1 MRRLYGARTAGG
13 EFGRRGQVGRT
24 EWQRRLSTGFR
35 TRPRPRFSPAVT
47 LPTPMAASRQANRF
61 RASVLAAVAGSVLLG
76 GCVSVE
82 VPKLPSGDLPGH
94 WRNVSQLGAKPD
106 LAGWWQHF
114 HDPQL
119 DALVE
124 RALHDNL
131 DVQQAVWKLRA
142 ARSLEDAAA
151 TRFKPKLGF
160 NTIEE
165 PNPENTASYFQAGFD
180 ATWELG
186 LFGRREASGHIAAAE
201 AGAAETELQSAR
213 VTLVAEVVRE
223 YLQLR
228 AAQRG
233 AALLEVA
240 AQAARGKVR
249 LLRIQER
256 LQLASQVQVEQGSAA
271 AAEAEAQLADPR
283 AEIAQHAQTL
293 ALLLGKSEPDPA
305 WLAPAPPPRLDGG
318 SVAPVPVDLLRTRPE
333 IRYAET
339 QVLKAAGELGIAKA
353 DLYPHLALG
362 SSLTFAAL
370 VKGQTQ
376 LGDVNDT
383 FAIGPIIDIPLFD
396 WGERRAVRDA
406 RDARLQAALLAYR
419 QAVLKGAAEVETD
432 LAVLHTSGKRLQGAD
447 AAASASQRALGLG
460 EKLQRLGQA
469 DELQLIDARVAF
481 TDAEL
486 RREQARLARGLAY
499 VALYKALGGAPL
511 PTIDD
516 QDEKQSSDSSARKKG
531 RNGFPSPFGRRW
543 SEGPGE
549 GAVLAKPP
557 RGFVPSPQRCAPG
570 ATCRLSR
577 RERGKAQQTGQ
588 P

>member
-1 MRRLYGARTAGG
+1 MRWCAA
-13 EFGRRGQVGRT
+13 
-24 EWQRRLSTGFR
+24 
-35 TRPRPRFSPAVT
+35 RPRPCRASGSTSISAAT
-47 LPTPMAASRQANRF
+47 LPGPMPTSLQIRRF
-61 RASVLAAVAGSVLLG
+61 RVPVLFAATLSFALG

-82 VPKLPSGDLPGH
+82 VPKLPAGDLPAH
-94 WRNVSQLGAKPD
+94 WRNASQLGAKPD
-106 LAGWWQHF
+106 LTGWWRHF

-131 DVQQAVWKLRA
+131 DVQQAAWKLRA

-160 NTIEE
+160 NTVEE

-186 LFGRREASGHIAAAE
+186 LFGRRDASGHIASAE
-201 AGAAETELQSAR
+201 AGAAEAELQSAR

-233 AALLEVA
+233 AALLESA
-240 AQAARGKVR
+240 AQAARGKAR

-271 AAEAEAQLADPR
+271 AAEAEAQLGDPR
-283 AEIAQHAQTL
+283 AEIAQHAQAL
-293 ALLLGKSEPDPA
+293 ALLLGKSEPDPG
-305 WLAPAPPPRLDGG
+305 WLAPAPPPKLDAGN
-318 SVAPVPVDLLRTRPE
+318 VAPLPVDLLRTRPE

-376 LGDVNDT
+376 LGDVNNT
-383 FAIGPIIDIPLFD
+383 FAIGPIISIPLFD
-396 WGERRAVRDA
+396 WGQRRAVRDA
-406 RDARLQAALLAYR
+406 RDDQLQAALVAYR
-419 QAVLKGAAEVETD
+419 Q
-432 LAVLHTSGKRLQGAD
+432 
-447 AAASASQRALGLG
+447 
-460 EKLQRLGQA
+460 
-469 DELQLIDARVAF
+469 
-481 TDAEL
+481 
-486 RREQARLARGLAY
+486 
-499 VALYKALGGAPL
+499 
-511 PTIDD
+511 
-516 QDEKQSSDSSARKKG
+516 
-531 RNGFPSPFGRRW
+531 
-543 SEGPGE
+543 
-549 GAVLAKPP
+549 
-557 RGFVPSPQRCAPG
+557 
-570 ATCRLSR
+570 
-577 RERGKAQQTGQ
+577 
-588 P
+588 